1 MTQAEPKLSRNVL
14 RIRQLND
21 AFRKTFLGGR
31 LVVTAGIAA
40 LPDHIKVELLRQ
52 VQQFDQFSPDTNDLF
67 GERDFGA
74 INFEFGG
81 YGEHVFWK
89 IDCYDKELR
98 FGSPDAAD
106 PSKTTRVLTI
116 MRASEY

>member
-1 MTQAEPKLSRNVL
+1 MLKGQPKLGRNVL

-31 LVVTAGIAA
+31 LVITAGIAA
-40 LPDHIKVELLRQ
+40 LPDHIKVELLRE
-52 VQQFDQFSPDTNDLF
+52 VQRFDQFTPDNDPF

-81 YGEHVFWK
+81 YKEHVFWK
-89 IDCYDKELR
+89 IDCYNKELR

-116 MRASEY
+116 MKASEW